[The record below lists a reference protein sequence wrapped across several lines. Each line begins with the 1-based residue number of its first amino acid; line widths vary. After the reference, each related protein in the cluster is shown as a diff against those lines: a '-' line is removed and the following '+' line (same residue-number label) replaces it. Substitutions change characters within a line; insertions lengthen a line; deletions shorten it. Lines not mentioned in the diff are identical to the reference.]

1 MWSWKK
7 KGKDSVMS
15 SGAQGGLGS
24 RLAKF
29 KCFDFEMYLDPAD
42 AILGP
47 IVHHGIYEH
56 HIIPLFLEHI
66 RPGSHVLDV
75 GANIGVYAVAAAR
88 KGAHVTA
95 IEASAENGKLVELN
109 ARLNKVAINILP
121 LAVSDA
127 FGMAF
132 LERTQQSNKTVRPLD
147 LTVATFDAIEAVP
160 TVPLNAILGNQK
172 FDVVKI
178 DIEGREYAALK
189 PAEALFSQRPVFFVE
204 YSAAFVKYSCGVEG
218 VELIKLFTQRGYRA
232 FHLNLRGAPVELGSD
247 AEAIDAVWRQEN
259 AAGMTII
266 DLMFKPS

>member
-1 MWSWKK
+1 M
-7 KGKDSVMS
+7 SVA
-15 SGAQGGLGS
+15 AQGGLGS
-24 RLAKF
+24 RLAKY
-29 KCFDFEMYLDPAD
+29 KCFDFELYLDPGD

-56 HIIPLFLEHI
+56 HIVPLFLEHVQ
-66 RPGSHVLDV
+66 PGSKVLDI

-88 KGAHVTA
+88 KGANVTA

-109 ARLNKVAINILP
+109 ARLNKVDIKVIP
-121 LAVSDA
+121 VAVSDV

-147 LTVATFDAIEAVP
+147 LSLKTFDAIEAVP
-160 TVPLNAILGNQK
+160 AVPLNAIIGAAR

-189 PAEALFSQRPVFFVE
+189 PAEALFSHRPVFFVE

-218 VELIKLFTQRGYRA
+218 VELIKLFTDRGYRA
-232 FHLNLRGAPVELGSD
+232 THLNLRGAPVEIGND
-247 AEAIDAVWRQEN
+247 PIAIDAVWRREH
-259 AAGMTII
+259 AEGMTII
-266 DLMFKPS
+266 DLMFKPA